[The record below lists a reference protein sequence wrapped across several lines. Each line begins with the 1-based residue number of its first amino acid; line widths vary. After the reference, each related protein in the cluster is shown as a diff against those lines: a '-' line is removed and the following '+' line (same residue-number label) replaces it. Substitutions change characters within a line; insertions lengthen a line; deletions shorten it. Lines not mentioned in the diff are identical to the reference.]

1 VTLAVIMA
9 ADIAAGH
16 DGDADLVI
24 TVRYENGV
32 VGAVTLDSDSAFEVM
47 QSCGAASSA
56 DLVGRPWRDILK
68 GV

>member
-1 VTLAVIMA
+1 MSDAVVLA

-16 DGDADLVI
+16 DGDAELVV

-32 VGAVTLDSDSAFEVM
+32 VGVVALDSDSAFDIM

-56 DLVGRPWRDILK
+56 DLVGRPWHEVLK

>member
-1 VTLAVIMA
+1 MTLAVILA
-9 ADIAAGH
+9 TDIAAGH
-16 DGDADLVI
+16 DGEADLVI

>member
-1 VTLAVIMA
+1 MSLAIVLA

-16 DGDADLVI
+16 DGEADLVI

-32 VGAVTLDSDSAFEVM
+32 VGSVTLDADSAFEIM

-56 DLVGRPWRDILK
+56 DLVGRPWRDIMK

>member
-1 VTLAVIMA
+1 MSLATVLA

-32 VGAVTLDSDSAFEVM
+32 VGSVTLDADSAFEIM

-56 DLVGRPWRDILK
+56 DLVGRPWRDIMK

>member
-1 VTLAVIMA
+1 MSEAVVLA

-16 DGDADLVI
+16 DGDAELVV

-32 VGAVTLDSDSAFEVM
+32 VGVVSLDADCAFDIM

-56 DLVGRPWRDILK
+56 DLVGRSWREVLK

>member
-1 VTLAVIMA
+1 MSLATVLA

-16 DGDADLVI
+16 DGEADLVI

-32 VGAVTLDSDSAFEVM
+32 VGSVTLDADSAFEIM

-56 DLVGRPWRDILK
+56 DLAGRPWRDIMK

>member
-1 VTLAVIMA
+1 MTLAVIMA

>member
-1 VTLAVIMA
+1 MSLATVLA

-16 DGDADLVI
+16 DGEADLVI
-24 TVRYENGV
+24 SVRYENGV
-32 VGAVTLDSDSAFEVM
+32 VGSVTLDADSAFEIM

-56 DLVGRPWRDILK
+56 DLVGRPWRDIMK

>member
-1 VTLAVIMA
+1 MSLATVLA

-16 DGDADLVI
+16 DGEADLVI

-32 VGAVTLDSDSAFEVM
+32 VGSVTLDADSAFEIM

-56 DLVGRPWRDILK
+56 DLVGRPWRDIMK